1 MNKSEKGLQE
11 LKEEGKRC
19 FNGEAGQPP
28 QYEQAFLC
36 YSEAIALSHSKFTLK
51 LMWGFS
57 GS

>member
-28 QYEQAFLC
+28 LYEQAFLC
-36 YSEAIALSHSKFTLK
+36 YSEAIALSHSKFIK
-51 LMWGFS
+51 KFDIEF
-57 GS
+57 

>member
-36 YSEAIALSHSKFTLK
+36 YSEAIALSHSKFIKKFDTE
-51 LMWGFS
+51 F
-57 GS
+57 